1 MSASICVNVE
11 NKGYENGKIYD
22 KLLKHLRK
30 VSMPSL
36 VSNGLAPMLT
46 KSMEF
51 LAIALTF

>member
-11 NKGYENGKIYD
+11 NKGFENGKIYN
-22 KLLKHLRK
+22 KLVKHLRK

-36 VSNGLAPMLT
+36 VSNGLAPLLT